1 MLSELESWREICFSL
16 MSNPAAPRHVVPE
29 LPEVCEAALVLAAA
43 RCPVVATREPLLP
56 VAGPYD
62 TAHGMALAAQHAM
75 QGNICERP
83 GNWPAPRFLVRSNPA
98 FLGIATI
105 RLLLSAHCNC
115 RNANSPG
122 RTAAST
128 CIRWPN
134 RPAVPIAR
142 LRWGAKARPCEAVT
156 GVKPE
161 KDRKRESQARSRF
174 TASLTHRVMI
184 GRKACVVYPN
194 RKLALIM
201 PPFSET
207 WPAVRLGK
215 P

>member
-1 MLSELESWREICFSL
+1 MLCRNYRRFVRLPWFWR
-16 MSNPAAPRHVVPE
+16 RHVVR
-29 LPEVCEAALVLAAA
+29 LLRHVSRYFRWRDLT
-43 RCPVVATREPLLP
+43 TRR
-56 VAGPYD
+56 
-62 TAHGMALAAQHAM
+62 TAWRWPRHPM